1 MTEIRAES
9 PPPSSP
15 PPREA
20 ELLCPLCQ
28 YDLRGLEEPRC
39 PECGYRF
46 TWAEL
51 NDPALRLHPY
61 AFEHHPERNTSSFHQ
76 TLLGGLRPWR
86 FWRTLFPTQP
96 SRPRRLILYW
106 IIAAMTMFAPLAL
119 QYARQAARYQWSA
132 HDSRARMAK
141 MTSQEI
147 TNSYAP
153 WLIPKYGSVQ
163 AYHDAEWPLWPSP
176 RAAWETWRYMRY
188 AWVPIWAA
196 GVLVTWPWLTFGAL
210 MVFQVSMRRV
220 RLRPIHV
227 LRCVVYASDVT
238 VWVALATLLVIG
250 SEMYAE
256 RAFLAPQYRWGTGDV
271 FGACAVLAALLVLT
285 VRLALA
291 YRLYLRFHHAIP
303 VALASQLIVWLI
315 IFKVTLD
322 IEFFPLN

>member
-1 MTEIRAES
+1 MPNAVAPTATTLPDAEV
-9 PPPSSP
+9 
-15 PPREA
+15 A
-20 ELLCPLCQ
+20 VFCPLCE

-61 AFEHHPERNTSSFHQ
+61 AFEHHPERNVSSFRQ

-96 SRPRRLILYW
+96 SQPRRLFVYW
-106 IIAAMTMFAPLAL
+106 ILAAMTMFAPLAL
-119 QYARQAARYQWSA
+119 QYARQAARYQWTAS
-132 HDSRARMAK
+132 DSRARYAK
-141 MTSQEI
+141 LTTQEI
-147 TNSYAP
+147 KDYYAP
-153 WLIPKYGSVQ
+153 WLFPKYGSVQ
-163 AYHDAEWPLWPSP
+163 AYHDIEMPLWPSP

-188 AWVPIWAA
+188 AWAPIWAA

-227 LRCVVYASDVT
+227 LRCVVYASDVA

-250 SEMYAE
+250 AEMYAE
-256 RAFLAPQYRWGTGDV
+256 KAFLARQYRWGTGDV
-271 FGACAVLAALLVLT
+271 FGACAVLVALLVLT
-285 VRLALA
+285 VRLAFA
-291 YRLYLRFHHAIP
+291 YRLYLRFHHAIA